1 MTVARF
7 ETGYMTPFSFGESYQ
22 DLSVIEQYLA
32 VDRTDEGSA
41 IRAFGTLGSPGS
53 TLHICL
59 MMIPFALFLSVPN
72 AMFRMRFAFAA
83 LTAFALLGLVLTFT
97 RVYYI
102 TAAVQI
108 VLAFL
113 IMIRDRMLR
122 REEVVVVALLGLA
135 ALAAASPK
143 LYEQFTV
150 REDSMSVRF
159 LQYKA
164 AEKMILDN
172 PFLGVGLN
180 NSTGQMRN
188 YVNVTYNPYDS
199 DTQFFTAGIHN
210 VYLSTASEIGV
221 FGALLFVAFFA
232 RVTLFAWRQSCRST
246 DPEIRLVASALVVA
260 FCGVAVNDL
269 MDPFVEYQ
277 ALMLLWMYA
286 GISLNLPRMAQG
298 QETLDPGPGRQPS
311 F

>member
-1 MTVARF
+1 
-7 ETGYMTPFSFGESYQ
+7 
-22 DLSVIEQYLA
+22 
-32 VDRTDEGSA
+32 
-41 IRAFGTLGSPGS
+41 
-53 TLHICL
+53 